1 MKILKI
7 LFFSLCAAILFSC
20 STIKVVSDYDTKVD
34 FSTYKTFAFYKKD
47 VLLEHPFDEHLAG
60 KEDRYWIN
68 DKIKEGM
75 KSYYDS
81 DTICHHHYT
90 TNGATWKGIG

>member
-1 MKILKI
+1 MWSHFIDKDDINQ
-7 LFFSLCAAILFSC
+7 FSKSENRYFLHNA
-20 STIKVVSDYDTKVD
+20 
-34 FSTYKTFAFYKKD
+34 FAFYKKD